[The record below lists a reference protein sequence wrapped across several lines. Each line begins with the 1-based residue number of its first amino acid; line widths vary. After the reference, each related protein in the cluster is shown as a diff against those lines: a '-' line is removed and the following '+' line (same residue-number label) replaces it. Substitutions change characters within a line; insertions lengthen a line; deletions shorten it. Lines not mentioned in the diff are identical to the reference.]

1 MTNGLAAYWW
11 VLLVRG
17 VAAALFGILTLIW
30 PTITLRVLVLLF
42 GAYAFINGIFAVYI
56 GTRARIDGRRW
67 WMMILAGLVSIV
79 IGMLTFIWPK
89 VTALALLYL
98 IAAWAI
104 ITGVFELTAAIWLRK
119 TIKGEWLLAL
129 CGILSLLFG
138 MLLAILP
145 GPGALAII
153 WLIGIYAIIFGV
165 LLIIAAFWLWSFGNK
180 FNKFER
186 EILAEN

>member
-30 PTITLRVLVLLF
+30 PTVTLRVLVLLF
-42 GAYAFINGIFAVYI
+42 GAYAFINGIFAEYV
-56 GTRARIDGRRW
+56 GTRARIDGKRW

-79 IGMLTFIWPK
+79 IGVLTFIWPK

-165 LLIIAAFWLWSFGNK
+165 LLIIAAFWLWSLGNK